1 MVVAAGIFGPKWNGR
16 LLQFSVDNMA
26 VVHILNSTYSK
37 DAHLMHLIRI
47 LVFLAAHFDFWFV
60 AKHVEGRANSLA
72 DNLSRNHLHNFF
84 SQVPQAER
92 HPPPHI
98 PAQLPDLLGEQS
110 PCMDIHRLDQAVQQF
125 YQAALTQS
133 THKTYE
139 AAEQKYLS
147 FCTNFS
153 LSPLPTTENILCY
166 FAACLGQ
173 EGLAVKNGRSPHP
186 RLPITP
192 SILYK
197 LCKVWLE
204 DNSSF
209 NHIMLWVAATTTFFG
224 FCRSGEITVECES
237 KFDPKIHL
245 SLADLAVDKTLAPSV
260 ISIQLKRSKTDQ
272 VMKGVKLVI
281 GKTNN
286 DLYPVTALLSYLARR
301 GNTPGQLFQW
311 DNHTHLSKSKF
322 VEHVRQALLRAN
334 IPAHLYTGHSFRIG
348 AATTAKLAGIQDS
361 TIQTL
366 GRWKSSA
373 YLLYIQLNP
382 SHLADLSST
391 MAHSSI

>member
-1 MVVAAGIFGPKWNGR
+1 M
-16 LLQFSVDNMA
+16 
-26 VVHILNSTYSK
+26 
-37 DAHLMHLIRI
+37 
-47 LVFLAAHFDFWFV
+47 
-60 AKHVEGRANSLA
+60 
-72 DNLSRNHLHNFF
+72 
-84 SQVPQAER
+84 
-92 HPPPHI
+92 
-98 PAQLPDLLGEQS
+98 
-110 PCMDIHRLDQAVQQF
+110 DQAVQRF
-125 YQAALTQS
+125 YQAALTTS
-133 THKTYE
+133 THKTYK
-139 AAEQKYLS
+139 AAERKYLS

-153 LSPLPTTENILCY
+153 LPPLPTTENILCY

-173 EGLAVKNGRSPHP
+173 EGLAGSSIQTYLSGIRQIQISAGFPDPRIDHMPRLRQVLKGIRVQAVKNGRTSRP

-197 LCKVWLE
+197 LRKVWLE

-209 NHIMLWVAATTTFFG
+209 NNIMLWAASTTTFFG

-245 SLADLAVDKTLAPSV
+245 SLADLAVDNSLAPSV

-272 VMKGVKLVI
+272 FMKGVKLVI

-286 DLYPVTALLSYLARR
+286 SLCPVTALLSYLTRR
-301 GNTPGQLFQW
+301 GNAPGPLFQW
-311 DNHTHLSKSKF
+311 ENHTPLSKSKF
-322 VEHVRQALLRAN
+322 VEHVRQALLMAN

-348 AATTAKLAGIQDS
+348 AATTAASAGIQDS

-373 YLLYIQLNP
+373 YLLYIRLSP
-382 SHLADLSST
+382 SRLVDLSTT